1 MILCYS
7 PVFIT
12 SVIHAILPMQDNVV
26 ARDFATAVTFM
37 NSAVNPFLY
46 WWRPV
51 NFEWQSLKKYEILC
65 LNKERKTSQDFAES
79 TKAMYEWVVAQP
91 QRWQKR

>member
-1 MILCYS
+1 MHSLNAEHNPNIVERKESALNTFIYYICMILCYS

-46 WWRPV
+46 
-51 NFEWQSLKKYEILC
+51 
-65 LNKERKTSQDFAES
+65 
-79 TKAMYEWVVAQP
+79 
-91 QRWQKR
+91 